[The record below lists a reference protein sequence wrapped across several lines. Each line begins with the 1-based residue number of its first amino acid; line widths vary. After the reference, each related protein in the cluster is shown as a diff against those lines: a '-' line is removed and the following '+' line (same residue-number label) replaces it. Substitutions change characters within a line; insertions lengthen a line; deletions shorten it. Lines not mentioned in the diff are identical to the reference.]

1 MDILKLTKKELET
14 LQSQITTQLTAVE
27 CEEIEHQTPEKQLN
41 SLVQQFNTETRAKQ
55 VPFTMSLKNT
65 RNAGYVIELIDT
77 RDNYV
82 YDRVRE
88 QRTSL
93 DFLIEQTKRH
103 IKCIPVYDAFVKL
116 DVDDFEYTRFDEYG
130 IKFKYSYANVD
141 FALDYSSQQCELT
154 ATLCIHHRAD
164 TCHMS
169 VNGVGIIVKSEND
182 GVVDITLRSYDR
194 CNADQLKQTTDE
206 LKREIYDTDEELEGI
221 Y

>member
-1 MDILKLTKKELET
+1 MDISKLTKEELDA
-14 LQSQITTQLTAVE
+14 LQSQITTQLSAVE
-27 CEEIEHQTPEKQLN
+27 REEIEHQTPEEQLRL
-41 SLVQQFNTETRAKQ
+41 LVQQFNTETDSKQ

-130 IKFKYSYANVD
+130 IKFKYSYVNVD
-141 FALDYSSQQCELT
+141 FALDYSGQQCELT

-169 VNGVGIIVKSEND
+169 VNGVGIIVKSENN

>member
-27 CEEIEHQTPEKQLN
+27 REEIEHQTPEKQLN
-41 SLVQQFNTETRAKQ
+41 SLVQQFNTETHAKQ

-130 IKFKYSYANVD
+130 IKFEYSYANVD
-141 FALDYSSQQCELT
+141 FALDYSGQQCELT
-154 ATLCIHHRAD
+154 STLCIHHRAD

-206 LKREIYDTDEELEGI
+206 LKREIYDTDEELEGM